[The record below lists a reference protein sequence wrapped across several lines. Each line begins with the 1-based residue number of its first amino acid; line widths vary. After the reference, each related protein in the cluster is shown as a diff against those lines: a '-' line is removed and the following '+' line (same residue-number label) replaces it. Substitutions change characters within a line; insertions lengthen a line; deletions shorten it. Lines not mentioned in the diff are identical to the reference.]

1 MRRHTFLIAVG
12 GLALAACQPGT
23 MTRQEIAVQEQ
34 TLQARVAAWAKAFSN
49 RQRDSLAAFYDHT
62 DLLMMAWPDGERTA
76 SWDEETAK
84 QMTYFSQTNQLNL
97 VLQDPQVEFL
107 SPRVAVVTF
116 RHAMDAIVGD
126 VNPERRYFTGQG
138 TTVWVRSSDDA
149 PWVIRA
155 GQISE
160 TPQTAPAEPQRRR

>member
-1 MRRHTFLIAVG
+1 MRRHTFLFAVG

-34 TLQARVAAWAKAFSN
+34 ALQARVAAWAKAFSN
-49 RQRDSLAAFYDHT
+49 RQRDSLAGFYDQS
-62 DLLMMAWPDGERTA
+62 DLLTMAWPDGERTA

-84 QMTYFSQTNQLNL
+84 QMTFFGQTNQLNL
-97 VLQDPQVEFL
+97 VVQDPQVEFL
-107 SPRVAVVTF
+107 SPRVALVTF

-126 VNPERRYFTGQG
+126 LNPERRYFTGQG
-138 TTVWVRSSDDA
+138 TTVWVRAADDA
-149 PWVIRA
+149 PWLIRA

-160 TPQTAPAEPQRRR
+160 TPQAAPAEPPRRR